1 MAHLRLSAGALAFTR
16 QAGRLR
22 SQQGALRL
30 VGSVVGWRV
39 GGSAGALGGVGGW
52 LRHLR
57 LSAGALAFARQ
68 ARRLRSQQGA
78 LRLVGA
84 VVGWHVG
91 GSAGALTF
99 YAASETLAL
108 PGRSRSQAA
117 LQLLVVV
124 HFAAAEV
131 FVGVRVGYE
140 EAFVISREVE
150 RGGGGAEGV
159 FAYPG

>member
-1 MAHLRLSAGALAFTR
+1 MDGLRRFLCG
-16 QAGRLR
+16 GRDARAPRAPCFL
-22 SQQGALRL
+22 
-30 VGSVVGWRV
+30 
-39 GGSAGALGGVGGW
+39 GGS
-52 LRHLR
+52 
-57 LSAGALAFARQ
+57 Q
-68 ARRLRSQQGA
+68 ARL
-78 LRLVGA
+78 LP
-84 VVGWHVG
+84 
-91 GSAGALTF
+91 SAT
-99 YAASETLAL
+99 
-108 PGRSRSQAA
+108 RRSQAA